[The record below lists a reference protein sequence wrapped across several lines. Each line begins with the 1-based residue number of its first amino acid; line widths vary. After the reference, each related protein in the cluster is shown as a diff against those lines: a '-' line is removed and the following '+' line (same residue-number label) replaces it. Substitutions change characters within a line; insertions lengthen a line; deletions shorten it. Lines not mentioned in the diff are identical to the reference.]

1 MVPLQADRPAR
12 EAGATRAMER
22 NTTAQPVV
30 LFEIAKGWLTGEMPD
45 VGEMHHIE
53 K

>member
-1 MVPLQADRPAR
+1 MVLIGVHVHAAVFLEVNRP
-12 EAGATRAMER
+12 
-22 NTTAQPVV
+22 QPVV